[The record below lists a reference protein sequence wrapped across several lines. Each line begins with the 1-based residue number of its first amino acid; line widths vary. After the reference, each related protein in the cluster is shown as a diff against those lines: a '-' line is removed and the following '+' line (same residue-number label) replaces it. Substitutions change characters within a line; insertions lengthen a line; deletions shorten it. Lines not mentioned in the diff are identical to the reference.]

1 MTTCCMIESLN
12 PEIWGPH
19 YWFFLRTIVL
29 TYPKYPNSITK
40 KKYYTFFQNLTL
52 FIPNKEISN
61 NYEKLLNIY
70 PLNPYLNNRESLCKW
85 LWFINNKIN
94 ENLGK
99 PQVSIDNFY
108 INYYN
113 LYITNNKLND
123 KIFKT
128 YKKIFYFILILSF
141 IGLSYYFLNF

>member
-1 MTTCCMIESLN
+1 MIESLN

-61 NYEKLLNIY
+61 NYETLLNIY

-94 ENLGK
+94 EKLGK
-99 PQVSIDNFY
+99 PQISIDNFY

-113 LYITNNKLND
+113 LYATTNNNLNN
-123 KIFKT
+123 KIFKI
-128 YKKIFYFILILSF
+128 YKKIFYFILILLF
-141 IGLSYYFLNF
+141 IGLSYYFYIIN